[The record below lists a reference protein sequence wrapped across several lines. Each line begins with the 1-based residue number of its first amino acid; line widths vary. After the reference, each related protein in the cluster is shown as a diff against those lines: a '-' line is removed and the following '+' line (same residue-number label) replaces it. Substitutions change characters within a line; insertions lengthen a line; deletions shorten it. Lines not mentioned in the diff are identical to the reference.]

1 MHSNSINTNYYENN
15 CEWKS
20 KGYVGTFCDKNTK
33 HNKITEIEEGD
44 RKKIKLKRIFKP
56 QIPHTI
62 PHTNFKNPNKAI
74 FGISGGRKVL
84 TEK

>member
-1 MHSNSINTNYYENN
+1 MKITVNENQRVMLGRFAIKIQN
-15 CEWKS
+15 
-20 KGYVGTFCDKNTK
+20 
-33 HNKITEIEEGD
+33 NKITEIEEGD